1 MRKQVLSF
9 TVEPELIDYVQRMAQ
24 MEHISVSQYIR
35 NLIWT
40 GYEVQEV
47 VEDEKQQDEL
57 RKFAKKLKF

>member
-9 TVEPELIDYVQRMAQ
+9 TVEPELIDYVQKMAQ

-40 GYEVQEV
+40 GYELQEV
-47 VEDEKQQDEL
+47 VEDEKRQEEL
-57 RKFAKKLKF
+57 KEFAKKLKF

>member
-47 VEDEKQQDEL
+47 VEDEKQQEEL
-57 RKFAKKLKF
+57 KEFAKKLKF

>member
-40 GYEVQEV
+40 GYELQEV
-47 VEDEKQQDEL
+47 VEDEKQQEEL
-57 RKFAKKLKF
+57 KEFARKLKL

>member
-40 GYEVQEV
+40 GYELQEV
-47 VEDEKQQDEL
+47 VEDEKQQEEL
-57 RKFAKKLKF
+57 KEFAKKLKL

>member
-24 MEHISVSQYIR
+24 MEHVSVSQYIR

-40 GYEVQEV
+40 GYELQEV
-47 VEDEKQQDEL
+47 VEDEKQQEEL
-57 RKFAKKLKF
+57 KEFAKKLKL

>member
-40 GYEVQEV
+40 GYELQEV
-47 VEDEKQQDEL
+47 VEDEKQQEEL
-57 RKFAKKLKF
+57 KEFAKKLKF

>member
-47 VEDEKQQDEL
+47 IEDEKQQDEL
-57 RKFAKKLKF
+57 KEFAKKLKF

>member
-24 MEHISVSQYIR
+24 MEHVSVSQYIR

-40 GYEVQEV
+40 GYELQEV
-47 VEDEKQQDEL
+47 IEDEKQQEEL
-57 RKFAKKLKF
+57 KEFAKKLKL

>member
-9 TVEPELIDYVQRMAQ
+9 TVEPELIDYVQKMAQ

-40 GYEVQEV
+40 GYELQEV
-47 VEDEKQQDEL
+47 VEDEKQQEEL
-57 RKFAKKLKF
+57 KEFTKKLKF

>member
-40 GYEVQEV
+40 GYELQEV
-47 VEDEKQQDEL
+47 VDLEKLQDKEL
-57 RKFAKKLKF
+57 EER